1 MSEKDI
7 INIGKNLKHLRK
19 LHNLT
24 QQQLADALNI
34 RRSSIGAYEECRA
47 QPKYDALADI
57 SDHFKIP
64 IDMFVR
70 EDLTNF
76 TDEELKDANAMG
88 YDTRG
93 EKLRVLTISVDD
105 QGRENIEL
113 VNQKA
118 SAGYLN
124 GYADNEYI
132 GDLPKFQLPMLGA
145 GTFRAFEIKG
155 DSMLPLRSG
164 TIVIGEFLQDFHE
177 LKDGQTYIIISS
189 TEGVVYKRVFRKEAA
204 DGTEMLTLQ
213 SDNLAYPPYDIALED
228 VREIWR
234 AKMYMSNEFPEADLS
249 LEKVYSVVM
258 DLQREL
264 IKMKNH

>member
-7 INIGKNLKHLRK
+7 MNIGKNLKHLRK

-24 QQQLADALNI
+24 QQQLADELGI

-47 QPKYDALADI
+47 QPKYEALADI
-57 SDHFKIP
+57 SDHFQISM
-64 IDMFVR
+64 DMLVK
-70 EDLTNF
+70 EDLTQF

-93 EKLRVLTISVDD
+93 EKLRVLTITVDKD
-105 QGRENIEL
+105 NRENVEL

-124 GYADNEYI
+124 GYAQEEYI
-132 GDLPKFQLPMLGA
+132 EDLPKFQLPMLGA

-155 DSMLPLRSG
+155 DSMLPLRPG
-164 TIVIGEFLQDFHE
+164 TIVIGEYVQDFHD
-177 LKDGQTYIIISS
+177 LKDAQTYVVISS
-189 TEGVVYKRVFRKEAA
+189 TEGVVYKRVFRKQAS
-204 DGTEMLTLQ
+204 DGTEMLTLH
-213 SDNLAYPPYDIALED
+213 SDNLAYPPYEIALED

-234 AKMYMSNEFPEADLS
+234 AKMYLSNEFPEADLS
-249 LEKVYSVVM
+249 LEKVYAVVM

-264 IKMKNH
+264 LKMKNN